1 MSVEQHQQTSVEQHQ
16 QTSVEQ
22 HQHTSVEQHQHTSV
36 EQHQQTSVE
45 QHRQT
50 SVEQLQQ
57 TSVEQHHETSEPS
70 SDSEFNSPE
79 FNRTLLNQVAQSM
92 DCTPAKYNV
101 SRRGQVKTKLA
112 HTFDFSVG
120 KFDSPEEEEE
130 IKDSCFKDLDWL
142 MVLLGGGGGGGGG
155 RGGGEL
161 RLQQGRRRSNW

>member
-57 TSVEQHHETSEPS
+57 TSEPS

-92 DCTPAKYNV
+92 DCTPVKYNV
-101 SRRGQVKTKLA
+101 SRRGQVKSKLA
-112 HTFDFSVG
+112 H
-120 KFDSPEEEEE
+120 
-130 IKDSCFKDLDWL
+130 
-142 MVLLGGGGGGGGG
+142 
-155 RGGGEL
+155 
-161 RLQQGRRRSNW
+161 